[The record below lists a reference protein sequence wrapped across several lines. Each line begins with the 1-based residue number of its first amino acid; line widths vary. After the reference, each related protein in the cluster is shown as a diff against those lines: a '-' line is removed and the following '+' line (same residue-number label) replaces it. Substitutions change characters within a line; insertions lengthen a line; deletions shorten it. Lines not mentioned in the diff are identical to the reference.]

1 MPTTA
6 TLQRRDTLR
15 TRLVS
20 IAEATIRVHGVQSLK
35 ARDLA
40 ASAGCSVGAIYN
52 VFGDLSDLVLVVNSR
67 TFSKMGEEL
76 AKAVA
81 AHAGNP
87 TDELVGL
94 SVGYLSFAR
103 SNTNQWRALFEA
115 ESSNGEDAPD
125 WYNEQLG
132 GLFGEI
138 GRRVKL
144 LHPNM
149 ADSDVTLMSRTL
161 FSTAHGMVS
170 LGLEGRQ
177 SGVPL
182 DELERMIGTTVRAL
196 AQIDKF

>member
-20 IAEATIRVHGVQSLK
+20 IAEATIRVHGLQSLK

-67 TFSKMGEEL
+67 TFSKMGEEV
-76 AKAVA
+76 AKVVVS
-81 AHAGNP
+81 HAGNP

-103 SNTNQWRALFEA
+103 DNTNQWRALFEA
-115 ESSNGEDAPD
+115 ESRNTEDVPD
-125 WYNEQLG
+125 WYKDQLE

-138 GRRVKL
+138 GSRVKL

-149 ADSDVTLMSRTL
+149 SDPDVKLMSRTL
-161 FSTAHGMVS
+161 FSTVHGMVT

-182 DELERMIGTTVRAL
+182 PELERMISAAVRAL
-196 AQIDKF
+196 AQTTNF